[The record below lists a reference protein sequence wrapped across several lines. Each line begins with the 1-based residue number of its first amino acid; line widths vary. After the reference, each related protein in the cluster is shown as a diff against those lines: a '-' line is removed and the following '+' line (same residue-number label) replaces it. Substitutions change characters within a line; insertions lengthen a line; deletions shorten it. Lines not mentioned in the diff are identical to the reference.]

1 MIKRTKLIIIIIAIK
16 KNEKTYDWYSWSYT
30 LPKFNIAAEKLA
42 SQSESSL
49 PTTICQGLC

>member
-1 MIKRTKLIIIIIAIK
+1 MINDKKNKTDNNHNCKK

-42 SQSESSL
+42 SQ
-49 PTTICQGLC
+49 

>member
-42 SQSESSL
+42 SQ
-49 PTTICQGLC
+49 